1 MSSQPVEIKQDVVEL
16 LEKKE
21 AGGHALPPRDC
32 VALAG
37 APPNLDLDDRI

>member
-21 AGGHALPPRDC
+21 AGGHALPSRDC